1 MDNVEEQ
8 IEHLLFKSN
17 QKTVLL
23 QKLQSHIKKSDMKV
37 FENKIDE
44 ITKNNPNA
52 SFDEIFSIFYAFVN
66 ENMPSY
72 VENAFYT
79 DISEFVNEK
88 IKFDV

>member
-23 QKLQSHIKKSDMKV
+23 QKLQSRIKKSDMKV

-52 SFDEIFSIFYAFVN
+52 SFDEIFNIFYAFVN

-72 VENAFYT
+72 VENAFYA